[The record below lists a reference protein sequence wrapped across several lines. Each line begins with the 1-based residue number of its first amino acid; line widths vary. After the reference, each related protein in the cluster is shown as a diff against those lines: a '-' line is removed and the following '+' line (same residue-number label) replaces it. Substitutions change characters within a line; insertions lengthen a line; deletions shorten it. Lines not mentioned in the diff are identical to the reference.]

1 MYGSWLN
8 QKEIFIIAEIG
19 INHNGDIKIA
29 KKLIDLAVN
38 SGCNAVK
45 FQKRKIDKVYT
56 KEFLSSPRES
66 PWGSTQRDQ
75 KEGLEFSLSDYE
87 KIDSYCKEVGIEWF
101 FSAWD
106 VESQIEM
113 RRFGCKFNKLA
124 SAMATNS
131 LLVEEVA
138 KEKKPTFL
146 STGMMDLDEIK
157 SSIDLFKKHNCMVM
171 LMHTV
176 SLYPAPDEVLN
187 LNCIKTLKDKFELP
201 VGYSGHESTVSP
213 SLIATCLG
221 AQVIERHISLDRAM
235 YGSDQ
240 AASLGPEGI
249 RSLVNQIRKYEK
261 VIGDGEKVIL
271 PDEENVAKKL
281 RYWI

>member
-8 QKEIFIIAEIG
+8 HKEIFIIAEIG

-29 KKLIDLAVN
+29 KNLIDLAVK

-45 FQKRKIDKVYT
+45 FQKRKIDKVYS
-56 KEFLSSPRES
+56 KEFLSSARES

-75 KEGLEFSLSDYE
+75 KEALEFSLDDYG
-87 KIDSYCKEVGIEWF
+87 ILDSYCKKVGIEWF

-113 RRFGCKFNKLA
+113 RKFECNYNKLA

-131 LLVEEVA
+131 FLVEEIA

-146 STGMMDLDEIK
+146 STGMMDLNDIK
-157 SSIDLFKKHNCMVM
+157 SSIDVFKKYNCMVM

-187 LNCIKTLKDKFELP
+187 LNCIKTLKEKFQLP
-201 VGYSGHESTVSP
+201 VGYSGHETTVSP

-221 AQVIERHISLDRAM
+221 AQAIERHISLDRAM

-249 RSLVNQIRKYEK
+249 RTLVNQIRKYEK
-261 VIGDGEKVIL
+261 VIGDGQKVIL
-271 PDEENVAKKL
+271 SEEKDVAKKL